1 MHARARRLVE
11 QDGLSKTLGIRVLE
25 LDPERV
31 AATMPVAAHNHQPW
45 GYLGGGANLALAEI
59 VASLGGTLN
68 CPEGKAAFGMEVN
81 ANHVRSVRE
90 GWVLARAVPLHRGR
104 TSQVWEVKIDDER
117 DSLVCAARCTLAVVS
132 VGSEALNEPA

>member
-11 QDGLSKTLGIRVLE
+11 QDGLSKTLGIEVIE
-25 LDPERV
+25 LHPERV

-81 ANHVRSVRE
+81 ANHVRSVRD
-90 GWVLARAVPLHRGR
+90 GLVTATGIPLHRGR
-104 TSQVWEVKIDDER
+104 TSQVWEVKIDDDR
-117 DSLVCAARCTLAVVS
+117 DALVCAARCTLAIVS
-132 VGSEALNEPA
+132 VGSEALSEPA